1 MPSNY
6 CDNYNK
12 TAAGNKDEDT
22 SDTAALLLNNSMT
35 TNGTNGH
42 QGHYQGF
49 NETLDLD
56 IDALGIIDSTLGE
69 ETTNPTKSH
78 SATNHALTYESE
90 VRLYF

>member
-12 TAAGNKDEDT
+12 TAAGDKDEDT
-22 SDTAALLLNNSMT
+22 SDTAALLLNNSV
-35 TNGTNGH
+35 TNSTNGH

-69 ETTNPTKSH
+69 ETTNAQSH
-78 SATNHALTYESE
+78 SATNHALTHESEE